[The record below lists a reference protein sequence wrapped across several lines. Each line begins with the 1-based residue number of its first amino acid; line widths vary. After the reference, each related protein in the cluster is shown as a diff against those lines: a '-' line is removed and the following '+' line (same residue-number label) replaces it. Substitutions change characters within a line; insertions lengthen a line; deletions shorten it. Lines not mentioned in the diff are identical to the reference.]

1 MQPVTRLKIILP
13 LLILL
18 ASAAV
23 SWAMMAFEP
32 HPAQPAAEPEIP
44 LVQVIEAQAQTLRL
58 NVFSQGVVTA
68 REEIDLVTEI
78 SGKIV
83 KLHPALIPGGFF
95 ADHDILLSI
104 DPRDYDYAITA
115 AEAGVAEAKRA
126 VVFERAQAEQARSEW
141 QALGE
146 GEASDLVLHK
156 PQLAEAEAKLQA
168 AIAEL
173 AKARLN
179 RSRCELHAPFAGRVL
194 AKQVGLGQYVQAGA
208 TIARIHASDVAEIR
222 LPIGSEQLAFL
233 NVPLG
238 MAQKAG
244 QWPSVTLRADLAG
257 RQQVWQ
263 GRIVRS
269 EAALDPASGQ
279 LYLVA
284 QVNQPYKDSPDHAP
298 LLNGLFVRAEIEGV
312 TREGL
317 FKLPRGAVDALH
329 QAKVVNAEQR
339 LEIRPLEVLR
349 AEGDHVIVR
358 SGLQAGDS
366 VIVSELP
373 VPVAGMRVTISPDTP
388 AAPTP

>member
-1 MQPVTRLKIILP
+1 M
-13 LLILL
+13 L
-18 ASAAV
+18 A
-23 SWAMMAFEP
+23 FKP
-32 HPAQPAAEPEIP
+32 HPLQPAAEPEIP
-44 LVQVIEAQAQTLRL
+44 LVQVIQAQPQTLQL

-78 SGKIV
+78 SGKVV
-83 KLHPALIPGGFF
+83 KLHPALVPGGFF
-95 ADHDILLSI
+95 ATNDTLLSI
-104 DPRDYDYAITA
+104 DPRDYDYAIAA
-115 AEAGVAEAKRA
+115 AEAGVAEAKRT
-126 VVFERAQAEQARSEW
+126 VVFEQAQAEQARNEW

-179 RSRCELHAPFAGRVL
+179 RSRCDLHAPFAGRVL
-194 AKQVGLGQYVQAGA
+194 AKQVGLGQYVQAG
-208 TIARIHASDVAEIR
+208 TPIARIHASDVAEIR
-222 LPIGSEQLAFL
+222 LPVGNEQLAFL
-233 NVPLG
+233 DLPLS
-238 MAQKAG
+238 MAPRAG
-244 QWPSVTLRADLAG
+244 HWPRVTLRAELAG
-257 RQQVWQ
+257 KQQVWQ

-284 QVNQPYKDSPDHAP
+284 QVNEPYKDSPDHAP

-312 TREGL
+312 TRDGL
-317 FKLPRGAVDALH
+317 FKLPRGAVDAFR

-339 LEIRPLEVLR
+339 LEIRPLDVLR
-349 AEGDHVIVR
+349 SNDDDVIIR

-366 VIVSELP
+366 VIFSELP
-373 VPVAGMRVTISPDTP
+373 VPVAGMRVKISPDTP
-388 AAPTP
+388 TAPTP